1 MDGRGGCYAC
11 VEVIIMFK
19 NKEILEDYPREYWEN
34 IIDQW
39 AKDEKA
45 KYALKRNLLDRAS
58 YETIAEELGVSV
70 GTVYNKMA
78 KYAPLVFEHSD

>member
-1 MDGRGGCYAC
+1 
-11 VEVIIMFK
+11 MFK
-19 NKEILEDYPREYWEN
+19 NKEILKDYPREYWEN